1 MGIELMDVSLILSM
15 FLLGVSVGNFLAQW
29 RVGKVFKP
37 IIDKYVREKADMWR
51 VIKGRLLT

>member
-1 MGIELMDVSLILSM
+1 MDVSLILSM